1 MFSNSLLSNL
11 RARLVSIILLSMI
24 PAFILILSVTALER
38 ERALAD
44 AHVEAMAFA
53 RLAANHNV
61 ELVKTTENLL
71 RWLAH
76 FPEISS
82 GDPVACNARLQEL
95 FKELNG
101 YGELSVAR
109 PDGEIFCLAPATLP
123 TTPLNS
129 ANLPYFQ
136 RAVAQKGFA
145 ISGFQLGRL
154 SNKPNFAFGYP
165 ILDNAGNV
173 KAVIGAGLDVDLLN
187 QNLAMT
193 QLPAYANLLILDT
206 KGVVMV
212 RYPDQGQSTGQTF
225 ATSPFIQTVLQK
237 HEGVE
242 EMDGLDGVRR
252 LYAFTATG
260 AQSAPD
266 FYVIV
271 GILPT
276 HIYAGVSRTLSSS
289 LLGLGVIGLAALI
302 AAWVSAEFMIVRRAK
317 RITGAALRLRA
328 GDLSARTGITHDS
341 TELGEL
347 AHTFDAMAIALQQRA
362 EENQHLMDETQRL
375 NGELEQR
382 VLARTLQL
390 QNSNTKL
397 LESQTELRKLSQQ
410 LIQIAEQERTR
421 ISREIHDQLGQSLT
435 AIKMELRSAQKRLGA
450 DQPGVLEKLNA
461 ISALADE
468 TIQTVRRIATG
479 LRPGILDDFGL
490 EAAVEWQLQ
499 EFEQRSGI
507 HCELT
512 SALDE
517 TKLDADRST
526 AAFRILQEALT
537 NVARHAGATE
547 VMVELTTDIE
557 RFMLTVQDN
566 GQGIQEDQ
574 QSGTTSLGLFGM
586 RERAM
591 QLGGF
596 VEITSTEGQGTTVTL
611 TLPLPERS
619 DQEGVTL

>member
-1 MFSNSLLSNL
+1 M
-11 RARLVSIILLSMI
+11 SIILLSMI

-53 RLAANHNV
+53 RLAANHNLQ
-61 ELVKTTENLL
+61 LVKTTENLL

-82 GDPVACNARLQEL
+82 GDPGVCNARLQEL

-101 YGELSVAR
+101 YGGLSVAR
-109 PDGEIFCLAPATLP
+109 PDGEVFCLAPATP
-123 TTPLNS
+123 PATPLNS

-136 RAVAQKGFA
+136 RAMAKKAFA
-145 ISGFQLGRL
+145 IGGFQLGRL
-154 SNKPNFAFGYP
+154 SNKPNFSFGYP
-165 ILDNAGNV
+165 LVDSAGKV
-173 KAVIGAGLDVDLLN
+173 RAVIGAGLDVDQLN
-187 QNLAMT
+187 QTLAMT

-206 KGVVMV
+206 KGTVMV
-212 RYPDQGQSTGQTF
+212 RYPAQAVGQTF
-225 ATSPFIQTVLQK
+225 TNSTFIQTILQQ
-237 HEGVE
+237 HEGVQ

-252 LYAFTATG
+252 LYAFTFAG
-260 AQSAPD
+260 EQSAPD

-271 GILPT
+271 GILPA
-276 HIYAGVSRTLSSS
+276 HIYAGVNRTLSSS

-328 GDLSARTGITHDS
+328 GDLSARTGIMHDS

-347 AHTFDAMAIALQQRA
+347 ARTFDAMAIALQQRA
-362 EENQHLMDETQRL
+362 EENQHLMEETQRL

-390 QNSNTKL
+390 QNINTKL

-410 LIQIAEQERTR
+410 LIQITEQERTR

-450 DQPGVLEKLNA
+450 DQPSVLEKLNA

-490 EAAVEWQLQ
+490 EATVEWQLQ

-507 HCELT
+507 HCELAA
-512 SALDE
+512 ALDE
-517 TKLDADRST
+517 AKLDADMST

-547 VMVELTTDIE
+547 VVVTLTTDAQ
-557 RFMLTVQDN
+557 RFMLIVQDN
-566 GQGIQEDQ
+566 GQGIQEEQ
-574 QSGTTSLGLFGM
+574 PSGTTSLGLFGM

-596 VEITSTEGQGTTVTL
+596 VEITSVEGQGTTVTL
-611 TLPLPERS
+611 TLPLPES
-619 DQEGVTL
+619 TGQEVAR